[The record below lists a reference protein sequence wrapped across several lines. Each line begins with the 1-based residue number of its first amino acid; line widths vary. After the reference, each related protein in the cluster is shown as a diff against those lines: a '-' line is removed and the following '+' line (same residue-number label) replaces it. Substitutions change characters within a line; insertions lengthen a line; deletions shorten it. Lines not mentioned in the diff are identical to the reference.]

1 MSPWVS
7 SYPNSCPSRPETE
20 TVFRNRAFAGVKSM
34 VSPDFTQMTVE
45 ESERGGMKTDRWTA
59 EEATGQG
66 RPGMV
71 LLP

>member
-1 MSPWVS
+1 
-7 SYPNSCPSRPETE
+7 
-20 TVFRNRAFAGVKSM
+20 M

-66 RPGMV
+66 RPGIV